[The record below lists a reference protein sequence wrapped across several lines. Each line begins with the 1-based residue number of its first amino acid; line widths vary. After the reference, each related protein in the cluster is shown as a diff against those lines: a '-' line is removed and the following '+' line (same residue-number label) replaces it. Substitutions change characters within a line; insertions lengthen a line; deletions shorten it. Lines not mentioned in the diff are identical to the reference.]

1 MDRIELQG
9 LRALGVHGV
18 LAEERE
24 RAQPFEVDVALQL
37 DLAPA
42 GTSDDLAKT
51 IHYGELAEM
60 IVRIVERL
68 SFQLIES
75 LAEHIAEA
83 CKADPR
89 VQEVTV
95 TVCKVRPPIP
105 VEVARVAVTIVR

>member
-1 MDRIELQG
+1 MDRIELRG

-24 RAQPFEVDVALQL
+24 RAQPFEVDVALAI

-60 IVRIVERL
+60 VVRIVERQ
-68 SFQLIES
+68 SFLLIES

-89 VQEVTV
+89 VVEVTV
-95 TVCKVRPPIP
+95 TVCKLRPPIP
-105 VEVARVAVTIVR
+105 VEVARVAVTVTR